1 MIAASQSE
9 KIPST
14 ITIKMFGIH
23 PLDQEQ
29 KEEFFDKI
37 YSILHNATL
46 TGILLK
52 LRYHY
57 VIIIFMLCYR

>member
-1 MIAASQSE
+1 MIASNQSE
-9 KIPST
+9 KIPQT

-23 PLDQEQ
+23 PLEKEQ

-46 TGILLK
+46 TGTILELK
-52 LRYHY
+52 ND
-57 VIIIFMLCYR
+57 

>member
-1 MIAASQSE
+1 MIAANQSE
-9 KIPST
+9 KIPQT

-46 TGILLK
+46 TGILFK
-52 LRYHY
+52 LRHHY
-57 VIIIFMLCYR
+57 VMSVSCKQ

>member
-46 TGILLK
+46 AGTRLK
-52 LRYHY
+52 Y
-57 VIIIFMLCYR
+57 VIVT